1 MNMERCLIT
10 NKEHR
15 ELCKIILNVLNC
27 NVLWIMNVEN
37 SLLSLLATDLSILEY
52 YLDKKYYL
60 QDPNILSTIPNTV
73 PPAQVEAD
81 SLSWTLHLGSDCETF
96 KQDGFLYNL
105 YNLFDIQEFAS
116 IEKYVA
122 SQSKGA
128 KSTQMTLP
136 SYCFRFFTRNNRFVF
151 MNKLLNNMPFI
162 RFFMNAMIKKLEVKL
177 RAQSGVSVLGLN

>member
-1 MNMERCLIT
+1 MESYLIT

-27 NVLWIMNVEN
+27 NVLWVMHVEK

-52 YLDKKYYL
+52 YWDKKYYL
-60 QDPNILSTIPNTV
+60 QDPNVLHTIPNTA
-73 PPAQVEAD
+73 PPAQVEAR
-81 SLSWTLHLGSDCETF
+81 SLSWTLHLGSNCESF

-105 YNLFDIQEFAS
+105 YKLFDIQEFAS

-122 SQSKGA
+122 SQAKGA
-128 KSTQMTLP
+128 ESSQMTLS

-162 RFFMNAMIKKLEVKL
+162 RFFMNAMIKKLEIDL
-177 RAQSGVSVLGLN
+177 RAQPGVAIVGLN